1 MKRAL
6 VRSALAALLVSIVAA
21 PVAPGALAQ
30 TKPDPAVR
38 PPRPRIPRPPVLP
51 PGGAKL
57 PAKPVAP
64 GSAAGPKPARPA
76 KPAKDEAPA
85 AARRWTDTTPEE
97 TLDAALARARG
108 GGDDAI
114 VGLLVAAAMHHDVAP
129 ERVPRALAELARGTS
144 PIAEDARWLA
154 RLVAVTPAPKPWGGM
169 GAQQRDQPADRQGLI
184 ENLAILGPFQDT
196 GGGLARPDG
205 PEAPGGRWADRSAEF
220 SWGAYE
226 VRWRRVLPATA
237 TARGLPLDLY
247 VAPRAESCTY
257 LASKVTV
264 PAEHR
269 GPVVVHVASTGAVR
283 LLWDGETVA
292 TSDEQHTSMLLDR
305 MAVAVDGAAAGPHL
319 VALKVCSSSVQD
331 AGRVRLRLSDGAG
344 KPLAFATSAD
354 LTGVPEAPP
363 PPAAPRAGADRRGQ
377 AARAKPT
384 FTARR
389 IPTSLERAIAVT
401 GDMPLERAMVVAAA
415 RVLAGADHA
424 QSPRAPGLLDRIARD
439 PAATGDHLAMA
450 GWLSPFGSNKSGWL
464 HQGRERA
471 RKEGDRGAES
481 FAQRALVA
489 SSLAGPMGDWAIAT
503 AHEEPLAS
511 AKDPSAEHLRALVKL
526 RSGGTGATQAALE
539 DLLAID
545 RKTNGRASV
554 AVWRDVQRT
563 ARADVDVALRAAR
576 RLVAL
581 GQARDGAYVRAHL
594 PQGVEAVERVV
605 ATAMVEQRSTGELV
619 SLGRELL
626 RLGRTAWAREVVE
639 VAARLGPND
648 PEAWSALAEA
658 LRAPA
663 TTDGPEDAAARD
675 QLARAALRRVLALR
689 PGDARAKAELAA
701 RQPDADDAKLGSARD
716 ERWIVQPS
724 TFLARAKAKP
734 AAKGEVFSRQLHWV
748 RAVTLHPDQ
757 RVSQLVQYA
766 REIVIEPRTQQE
778 LFEAEIPNEG
788 DETELLVARVH
799 RKDGTVAEPEER
811 GSGARAYVRWP
822 DLHAG
827 DVVEVVTRS
836 WTGPI
841 GRRGDPPF
849 YFIDYVGSND
859 ANPVLYNEV
868 VVDSPAAAPLAIE
881 VINGKADRQSDAKE
895 GDRLVQ
901 RFIWDAPPALP
912 DEPFGPRLG
921 EALPLVVGSS
931 YRSWDEFLGW
941 YRGAVRGF
949 TEPDEQVR
957 RLAADLTKGKTT
969 RDQKV
974 EALFEF
980 VADDIRYV
988 NYVSGEWWLP
998 NRPQQLLARRQ
1009 GDCDDKAMLLVSLL
1023 KSVGIEAT
1031 PVLVQ
1036 TRYTAMPSVLSG
1048 QRAAIPLFDHGIAFL
1063 PGENGRPGTW
1073 LDATSPQSRMG
1084 VLPSMDARARA
1095 LMVERGPAKIIE
1107 TPPSTPLDHGSF
1119 AEWTVTLEPSGAATI
1134 AARERHRGDAAFELR
1149 TALSEADAR
1158 AQWVERYVQSRVP
1171 TIEVEPEVQFDPAS
1185 GLLAY
1190 RARSAGLGRR
1200 EGDEIAVPLAGSRT
1214 YTSTFAPLSPKN
1226 RTLPVVLPPGLA
1238 PSEQRVRTTFV
1249 APKGYRFAELPPGGK
1264 VDGGE
1269 LGRGT
1274 LELKPGTAPNTVV
1287 VDLSV
1292 VLDKST
1298 ISLAEYPAFRTM
1310 LQRID
1315 ALTHRVVRLV
1325 PEAAQRPAAPRP

>member
-6 VRSALAALLVSIVAA
+6 VRSALAAVIVAVA
-21 PVAPGALAQ
+21 AAPGAEDAWAQ
-30 TKPDPAVR
+30 GKPDPAVR
-38 PPRPRIPRPPVLP
+38 PPRPKLPRPPVLP
-51 PGGAKL
+51 PTGPVPR
-57 PAKPVAP
+57 PAKPAT
-64 GSAAGPKPARPA
+64 PKPAKPA
-76 KPAKDEAPA
+76 KPAKDDAPA

-114 VGLLVAAAMHHDVAP
+114 VGLLVAAAMHHDAAP
-129 ERVPRALAELARGTS
+129 DRLPRALAELGRGTS
-144 PIAEDARWLA
+144 PIADDARWLA
-154 RLVAVTPAPKPWGGM
+154 RLIAVTPAPRPWAGM
-169 GAQQRDQPADRQGLI
+169 GAELRDLPADRQGQI

-196 GGGLARPDG
+196 GGGLARPEG

-226 VRWRRVLPATA
+226 VRWRRALPATA

-257 LASKVTV
+257 VASKVTV
-264 PAEHR
+264 PVEHR

-344 KPLAFATSAD
+344 KPLALATSAD
-354 LTGVPEAPP
+354 LVGVPEAPP
-363 PPAAPRAGADRRGQ
+363 PPAAPRPGVKP
-377 AARAKPT
+377 AKPARS

-389 IPTSLERAIAVT
+389 LVTPLERAIAVT
-401 GDMPLERAMVVAAA
+401 GDMPLERAMTAAAA

-464 HQGRERA
+464 QQGRERA
-471 RKEGDRGAES
+471 REEGDRGAES
-481 FAQRALVA
+481 FAQRALIA
-489 SSLAGPMGDWAIAT
+489 SSLGGSMGDWAIAT
-503 AHEEPLAS
+503 AREEPLAS

-526 RSGGTGATQAALE
+526 RSGGTGAAQAALE

-545 RKTNGRASV
+545 RRTGGRASI

-581 GQARDGAYVRAHL
+581 GQPRDGAYVRAHL
-594 PQGVEAVERVV
+594 PQGVETVERVV
-605 ATAMVEQRSTGELV
+605 ASAIVEQRSTSDLV

-626 RLGRTAWAREVVE
+626 RLGRTAWAREVLE

-663 TTDGPEDAAARD
+663 PTDGPEDAGTRD
-675 QLARAALRRVLALR
+675 QLARGSLRRVLALR
-689 PGDARAKAELAA
+689 PGDARAKAEMAA
-701 RQPDADDAKLGSARD
+701 RQRETDDAKLGSARD
-716 ERWIVQPS
+716 ERWIVQPA

-734 AAKGEVFSRQLHWV
+734 AAKGEVFARQLHWV

-778 LFEAEIPNEG
+778 LIEAEIPNEG

-799 RKDGTVAEPEER
+799 RKDGTVVEPEER

-957 RLAADLTKGKTT
+957 RLAADLTRGKTT

-974 EALFEF
+974 QALFEF

-1036 TRYTAMPSVLSG
+1036 TRYTSMPSVLSG
-1048 QRAAIPLFDHGIAFL
+1048 QKAAIPLFDHGIAFL

-1119 AEWTVTLEPSGAATI
+1119 AEWTVTLEPNGAATI
-1134 AARERHRGDAAFELR
+1134 AATERHRGDAAFELR

-1171 TIEVEPEVQFDPAS
+1171 TIEVEPEVKFEPAT

-1200 EGDEIAVPLAGSRT
+1200 EGEEIAVPLAGSRT

-1264 VDGGE
+1264 VDGGD

-1325 PEAAQRPAAPRP
+1325 PDGAAAPRPAAPRP

>member
-1 MKRAL
+1 VKSLRRA
-6 VRSALAALLVSIVAA
+6 AIAALFVSIAAA
-21 PVAPGALAQ
+21 PSAPGALAQ
-30 TKPDPAVR
+30 PAGPPGAGPATR
-38 PPRPRIPRPPVLP
+38 PKLPPRR
-51 PGGAKL
+51 
-57 PAKPVAP
+57 
-64 GSAAGPKPARPA
+64 STPKPAP
-76 KPAKDEAPA
+76 KPAATSPDEAHAP
-85 AARRWTDTTPEE
+85 RRWTDTTPEE
-97 TLDAALARARG
+97 TVAAALARARA
-108 GGDDAI
+108 GGDDA
-114 VGLLVAAAMHHDVAP
+114 VAGLLVAAALDGEVAP
-129 ERVPRALAELARGTS
+129 DRVPRGLAEIARGRT
-144 PIAEDARWLA
+144 AVADDARWLA
-154 RLVAVTPAPKPWGGM
+154 RVLATPPTPKPWRGLTVEL
-169 GAQQRDQPADRQGLI
+169 RDAPPDRQGLV

-196 GGGLARPDG
+196 GGGLERLEG
-205 PEAPGGRWADRSAEF
+205 PEAPGQRWADADADH
-220 SWGAYE
+220 SWGAFE
-226 VRWRRVLPATA
+226 VRWRRALPATA

-257 LASKVTV
+257 LASKITV
-264 PAEHR
+264 PAGHR
-269 GPVVVHVASTGAVR
+269 GPIAVHVASTGSIR
-283 LLWDGETVA
+283 LVFDGETVA
-292 TSDEQHTSMLLDR
+292 TSDDQHAAMLLDR
-305 MAVAVDGAAAGPHL
+305 LAVAIDGATAGPHL
-319 VALKVCSSSVQD
+319 LALKVCTSSVED

-354 LTGVPEAPP
+354 LSGVPERPPPSAAEPPRPKPGARPSRSAPP
-363 PPAAPRAGADRRGQ
+363 
-377 AARAKPT
+377 
-384 FTARR
+384 FTWRR
-389 IPTSLERAIAVT
+389 IPTSLERAATVAPV
-401 GDMPLERAMVVAAA
+401 MPLDRALVAATA
-415 RVLAGADHA
+415 RVLGGADHA
-424 QSPRAPGLLDRIARD
+424 QSPRAPGQLDRVARD

-464 HQGRERA
+464 NQARERA
-471 RKEGDRGAES
+471 AREGDRGAES

-489 SSLAGPMGDWAIAT
+489 SSLAGPMADWAIAT
-503 AHEEPLAS
+503 STEEPLAS
-511 AKDPSAEHLRALVKL
+511 ARDASARHLRALVAQ
-526 RSGGTGATQAALE
+526 RSGGAGTTQAALE

-545 RKTNGRASV
+545 RAAGGRAS
-554 AVWRDVQRT
+554 AALWRDVQRF
-563 ARADVDVALRAAR
+563 ARADTDVALRAAR

-581 GQARDGAYVRAHL
+581 GQPRDPAYVRAHL
-594 PQGVEAVERVV
+594 PEGADAVERAV
-605 ATAMVEQRSTGELV
+605 AVAIVEQRSTEDLV
-619 SLGRELL
+619 TLGRDLL
-626 RLGRTAWAREVVE
+626 RLGRVAWAREVLE
-639 VAARLGPND
+639 VATRLGPND
-648 PEAWSALAEA
+648 AEAWSALAEA
-658 LRAPA
+658 LRASGPA
-663 TTDGPEDAAARD
+663 DAAAPAPD
-675 QLARAALRRVLALR
+675 ALARAALRRALALR

-701 RQPDADDAKLGSARD
+701 RQPDADRGGAAARD
-716 ERWIVQPS
+716 ERWIVPPA
-724 TFLARAKAKP
+724 TFLARAKASP
-734 AAKGEVFSRQLHWV
+734 AKEGAVFSRQLHWV
-748 RAVTLHPDQ
+748 RVVTLHPDQ

-766 REIVIEPRTQQE
+766 REIVVEPRTQAE

-799 RKDGTVAEPEER
+799 RQDGTVVEPEER

-822 DLHAG
+822 DLHRG

-868 VVDSPAAAPLAIE
+868 VVDSPAATPLAVE
-881 VINGKADRQSDAKE
+881 VINGEADRRSETRE

-901 RFIWDAPPALP
+901 RFVWDAPPALP

-921 EALPLVVGSS
+921 EALPLVVGSP

-949 TEPDEQVR
+949 TEPDAQVR
-957 RLAADLTKGKTT
+957 RLAADLTRGKAT
-969 RDQKV
+969 REQKV
-974 EALFEF
+974 QALFEF

-1023 KSVGIEAT
+1023 AAQGIEAT

-1048 QRAAIPLFDHGIAFL
+1048 RRAAVPLFDHGIVFL
-1063 PGENGRPGTW
+1063 PGEGGRPGTW
-1073 LDATSPQSRMG
+1073 LDATSPQSRIG

-1095 LMVERGPAKIIE
+1095 LLVARSPARIVE
-1107 TPPSTPLDHGSF
+1107 TPPSSPADHGTF
-1119 AEWTVTLEPSGAATI
+1119 AEWTVALEPTGAATI
-1134 AARERHRGDAAFELR
+1134 VATERHRGDAAFELR

-1158 AQWVERYVQSRVP
+1158 AQWVERYVQGRVP
-1171 TIEVEPEVQFDPAS
+1171 TIEVEPDVRFDPET

-1214 YTSTFAPLSPKN
+1214 YTSTFAPLPPRS

-1238 PSEQRVRTTFV
+1238 PSEQRMKTTIV
-1249 APKGYRFAELPPGGK
+1249 APRGYRFAELPLGGE

-1269 LGRGT
+1269 LGRGK
-1274 LELKPGTAPNTVV
+1274 LEVKPGAPGTVV

-1292 VLDKST
+1292 VLDRST
-1298 ISLAEYPAFRTM
+1298 IPLSEYAAFRSM

-1315 ALTHRVVRLV
+1315 ALTHQVVRLV
-1325 PEAAQRPAAPRP
+1325 PEAAAPRSGGEP